1 MNMNERF
8 AQKYFLTE
16 EEIAVRDLAQQ
27 FAQNTI
33 APRAAALDAHGV
45 EFPADLMKQAA
56 DLGLLG
62 ITMPEEYGGMGLS
75 SICQMVAIEEIS
87 KASPGFA
94 ACMHAHSGLGLISLL
109 LGGSEEQRQTK
120 LAEAIRGDKFC
131 SFALTEPGAG
141 SDSGSLKTSAKLDG
155 DEWVLNGQKAWITN
169 LTSGGFFVV
178 AAKTDP
184 TASRGH
190 GISVFYVDAHTPG
203 LEIGKPEMKCGN
215 RCSSSGPLYFDDC
228 RIPKENLIG
237 KEGEGF
243 KIMMKGLDMGRLGI
257 AAISLGIAQ
266 DCYDRSVF
274 YANQREQFGHPL
286 SQNQIIAF
294 YLAEMAMKID
304 LARTMLY
311 NVCRMKDAGQDYVAE
326 AAAVKV
332 FASDLCVKCAETAM
346 QIHGGNGYSEEYV
359 VERHWRDSKLQT
371 IGEGTNEINKIVISR
386 RCIKGDY

>member
-1 MNMNERF
+1 MDKNQRF
-8 AQKYFLTE
+8 AEKYFLTD
-16 EEIAVRDLAQQ
+16 EEIGVREIAQS
-27 FAQNTI
+27 FAQGTI
-33 APRAAALDAHGV
+33 APRAADLDKHGV
-45 EFPADLMKQAA
+45 EFPSDLMKQAA

-62 ITMPEEYGGMGLS
+62 LTMPEEYGGCGLS
-75 SICQMVAIEEIS
+75 SISQMVAVEEIS
-87 KASPGFA
+87 KVSPGFA
-94 ACMHAHSGLGLISLL
+94 ACMHAHSGLGLVSLL
-109 LGGSEEQRQTK
+109 IGGTEQQRQTK
-120 LAEAIRGDKFC
+120 LAEAIRGEKFC
-131 SFALTEPGAG
+131 SFALTEPNAG
-141 SDSGSLKTSAKLDG
+141 SDSGSLKTSARLDG

-184 TASRGH
+184 EARRGH

-228 RIPKENLIG
+228 RIPRENLIG

-266 DCYDRSVF
+266 DCYDRSVA
-274 YANQREQFGHPL
+274 YANEREQFGHPL
-286 SQNQIIAF
+286 AQNQIIAF
-294 YLAEMAMKID
+294 YLADIASHID

-311 NVCRMKDAGQDYVAE
+311 NVCRMKDAGQNYTAE

-332 FASDLCVKCAETAM
+332 YASELCVKTAETAM

-371 IGEGTNEINKIVISR
+371 IGEGTNEINRIVISR
-386 RCIKGDY
+386 RCIEGKY